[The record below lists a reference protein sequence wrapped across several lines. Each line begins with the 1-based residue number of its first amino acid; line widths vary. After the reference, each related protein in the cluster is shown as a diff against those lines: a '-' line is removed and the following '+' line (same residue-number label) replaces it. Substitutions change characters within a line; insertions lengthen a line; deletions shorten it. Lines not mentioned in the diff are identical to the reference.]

1 MQHSELETVRREKLA
16 QLRDLG
22 IDPYPPELF
31 PVNTMTPE
39 IKTDFEAGK
48 KVVMAGRLMSRRIQG
63 KASFAELQDAE
74 GRVQVYFNRDEI
86 CPGEDKTQYNTVYK
100 KLLDI
105 GDFIG
110 IEGELFQTQVGE
122 KTVMVKAFKLL
133 SKSLKPLPLPK
144 TDSAGNTHDPFSDPE
159 LRYRQRYADLVV
171 NPKVKDTFVK
181 RTKITN
187 AIRNF
192 YNNMGFLEVETP
204 ILQPIPGGAAARPFV
219 THHNA
224 LNMPLYLRIAN
235 ELYLKRLIVG
245 GFDGVY
251 EFSKDF
257 RNEGMDR
264 THNPEFTV
272 MEMYAAYKDYHW
284 MMETTEQ
291 LLEQVAL
298 QLHGKTTAP
307 FGDNVIDYKA
317 PYKRIGILDAIKEH
331 TGFDLYQ
338 KTETEVRKACRQLGI
353 ETDAAFG
360 IGKMIDGIFGQ
371 KCEHTYIQPTFIID
385 YPVEM
390 SPLTKKHRSKEGLT
404 ERFELIVNGKELAN
418 AYTELNDPIDQRGRF
433 EDQLKLSEKGDD
445 EAMFID
451 QDFLNALE
459 YGMPPTS
466 GIGIGIDRLTMF
478 MTNNQSIQE
487 VLFFPQMRPE
497 KKQLAI
503 SDGARVILKIMKEQ
517 RNAPLNWLKN
527 EVSLSNK
534 KWDSSIKELT
544 KIGLVSVNRLTDG
557 KLEVQLQ

>member
-1 MQHSELETVRREKLA
+1 MQLSEQELVRREKLNA
-16 QLRDLG
+16 LRNLG
-22 IDPYPPELF
+22 IDPYPAALY
-31 PVNTMTPE
+31 PVDYTSKQ
-39 IKTDFEAGK
+39 IKSKFEEGK
-48 KVVMAGRLMSRRIQG
+48 KVIIAGRLMSRRIQG
-63 KASFAELQDAE
+63 KASFAELQDTD
-74 GRVQVYFNRDEI
+74 GRIQVYFNRDEI
-86 CPGEDKTQYNTVYK
+86 CPGEDKLLYNEVYK

-110 IEGELFQTQVGE
+110 IEGELFTTQVGE
-122 KTVMVKAFKLL
+122 KTVLVKNFTLL

-144 TDSAGNTHDPFSDPE
+144 TDKEGNTFDEFNDPE

-171 NPKVKDTFVK
+171 NPKVRDTFIK
-181 RTKITN
+181 RTQIVNT
-187 AIRNF
+187 IRNF
-192 YNNMGFLEVETP
+192 YNEMGFLEVETP
-204 ILQPIPGGAAARPFV
+204 ILQPIPGGAAARPFI

-224 LNMPLYLRIAN
+224 LDIPLYLRVAN

-251 EFSKDF
+251 EFAKDF

-284 MMETTEQ
+284 MMDTTEK
-291 LLEQVAL
+291 LLEKVAIA
-298 QLHGKTTAP
+298 LHGTPEAQ
-307 FGDNVIDYKA
+307 FGDNVINYKA

-331 TGFDLYQ
+331 TGYDLY
-338 KTETEVRKACRQLGI
+338 KKSETEVREAAKALGI
-353 ETDAAFG
+353 EVDETMG
-360 IGKMIDGIFGQ
+360 IGKMIDEIFGE
-371 KCEHTYIQPTFIID
+371 KCEANYIQPTFIID

-404 ERFELIVNGKELAN
+404 ERFELMVNGKELAN
-418 AYTELNDPIDQRGRF
+418 AYTELNDPIDQRERF

-451 QDFLNALE
+451 QDFLRALE

-466 GIGIGIDRLTMF
+466 GIGIGIDRLAMF

-497 KKQLAI
+497 KKQVELNDNEKAI
-503 SDGARVILKIMKEQ
+503 FEILKKEKSMD
-517 RNAPLNWLKN
+517 LSELK
-527 EVSLSNK
+527 SATGLSNK
-534 KWDSSIKELT
+534 GWDKGIKGLSKLGLT
-544 KIGLVSVNRLTDG
+544 KVTKTDDA
-557 KLEVQLQ
+557 LIIEVTE